1 MASSERVMAAQD
13 VNWSERLRRAVAK
26 LASAP
31 SHANA
36 HEAYRAG
43 MEAPATVEGFVSL
56 NCGILRNVTVEPW
69 LPELYGALLQRGIK
83 ASFVLGDYAVYER
96 YASAPSD
103 LGTPAPDCFLV
114 CLDAGVLA
122 GDARHDPPA
131 DMADA
136 LVGRIMGIV
145 DGLVERTSAS
155 VVVTNLAPDP
165 HPVHSLHGDQ
175 DPAGWPHLRRTVNAG
190 LTAALSEEPQVSI
203 LDMDRIVGEFG
214 APRAYDTRMY
224 MTAASPYAVD
234 FLPHLGRAFAAA
246 VAAAVLPP
254 KKCVVVDCDNT
265 LWGGILGE
273 DGSEGVAIGTDYPG
287 SAYREFQLFLSGLSR
302 RGFLLAMNSKNN
314 ESDVLSFMEDC
325 PEMVLRPADFAAR
338 RINWEDKAANLAEL
352 ARELNIGLDSM
363 IFIDDSP
370 FECERVKSALPEVQ
384 VEQFPANPL
393 DIPGY
398 VSAIQGVERLS
409 VGKDD
414 LARTESI
421 RANASRERLR
431 RGAPDLDS
439 FLRSLSI
446 RLTIARQDRTAVRRI
461 SELCQRTNQFN
472 LTTRRYG
479 VGDIERLMD
488 EGAVYTMSMRDRF
501 SDYGTI
507 GVAIVNTGS
516 GHRWE
521 IDSFMLSCRA
531 FGRGVEVELL
541 DALLDDAGTAGVR
554 LVGARH
560 VATAK
565 NGMTRRF
572 FPDHGFAETERSD
585 GEIRFE
591 IRIGT
596 AADRRSKGI
605 CEVRRVE
612 SLA

>member
-1 MASSERVMAAQD
+1 MASSEPARPTRAGD
-13 VNWSERLRRAVAK
+13 WSERLHRAAAR
-26 LASAP
+26 LASNP
-31 SHANA
+31 SHASA
-36 HEAYRAG
+36 HEAYNDG

-56 NCGILRNVTVEPW
+56 KCAVLRNVTVEPW
-69 LPELYGALLQRGIK
+69 LPELYGALLRRGIH
-83 ASFVLGDYAVYER
+83 ARFLLGDYAVYER

-103 LGTPAPDCFLV
+103 LGTPTPDCFLV

-131 DMADA
+131 DMANA
-136 LVGRIMGIV
+136 VLGRISGIV
-145 DGLVERTSAS
+145 GGLVERTSAS
-155 VVVTNLAPDP
+155 VVVTNLAPEP
-165 HPVHSLHGDQ
+165 HPVHSVHGDQ
-175 DPAGWPHLRRTVNAG
+175 DPGGWPHLRRTVNAE
-190 LTAALSEEPQVSI
+190 LTAALSAEPRVSI

-214 APRAYDTRMY
+214 ASRAYDTRMY
-224 MTAASPYAVD
+224 MTAASPFAVD
-234 FLPHLGRAFAAA
+234 FLPHLGRAFAAT
-246 VAAAVLPP
+246 VAAAVLSP

-273 DGSEGVAIGTDYPG
+273 DGPEGVAIGTDYPG
-287 SAYREFQLFLSGLSR
+287 SAYRGFQLFLAGLAR
-302 RGFLLAMNSKNN
+302 RGFLLALNSKNN
-314 ESDVLSFMEDC
+314 ESDVLSFMQDR
-325 PEMVLRPADFAAR
+325 PEMVLRPADFAAC

-352 ARELNIGLDSM
+352 ARELNIGLDAM
-363 IFIDDSP
+363 VFIDDSP

-384 VEQFPANPL
+384 VERFPANPL
-393 DIPGY
+393 DIPRY

-461 SELCQRTNQFN
+461 SELCRRTNQFN

-488 EGAVYTMSMRDRF
+488 EGFVYTMSMRDRF

-507 GVAIVNTGS
+507 GVAIVDTGS
-516 GHRWE
+516 GERWE

-531 FGRGVEVELL
+531 FGRRVEVVLL
-541 DALLDDAGTAGVR
+541 DALLEDAGAAGVR
-554 LVGARH
+554 SVGARH
-560 VATAK
+560 IATER
-565 NGMTRRF
+565 NGMTRDF
-572 FPDHGFAETERSD
+572 FPEHGFAETETSD
-585 GEIRFE
+585 GETRFE
-591 IRIGT
+591 IRTG
-596 AADRRSKGI
+596 AAAGRRPEGI

-612 SLA
+612 SPE

>member
-1 MASSERVMAAQD
+1 MASLEPARVMQD
-13 VNWSERLRRAVAK
+13 GDWSERLRTASAK

-43 MEAPATVEGFVSL
+43 MEAPAKVDGFASL
-56 NCGILRNVTVEPW
+56 NCGILRNATVEPW
-69 LPELYGALLQRGIK
+69 LPELYGALLQRGINTT
-83 ASFVLGDYAVYER
+83 FLLGDYAVYEP
-96 YASAPSD
+96 YASAPAN
-103 LGTPAPDCFLV
+103 LGTPTPDCFLV
-114 CLDAGVLA
+114 YLDVGGLA

-131 DMADA
+131 DMAKA
-136 LVGRIMGIV
+136 LLGRITAIV
-145 DGLVERTSAS
+145 GGLIERTAAS
-155 VVVTNLAPDP
+155 IVVTNLAPEP
-165 HPVHSLHGDQ
+165 HPAHSVHGDQ
-175 DPAGWPHLRRTVNAG
+175 DPEGWPHLRRTVNAE
-190 LTAALSEEPQVSI
+190 LTAALFEEPRVSI

-214 APRAYDTRMY
+214 ASRAYDMRMY
-224 MTAASPYAVD
+224 MTAASPFAVD
-234 FLPHLGRAFAAA
+234 FLPHLARAFAAT

-273 DGSEGVAIGTDYPG
+273 DGPEGVAIGTSYPG
-287 SAYREFQLFLSGLSR
+287 SAYREFQLFLAGLAR
-302 RGFLLAMNSKNN
+302 RGFLLAVNSKNN
-314 ESDVLSFMEDC
+314 ESDVLSFMEEC
-325 PEMVLRPADFAAR
+325 PEMVLGAADFAAW
-338 RINWEDKAANLAEL
+338 RINWEDKAANLTEL

-370 FECERVKSALPEVQ
+370 FECERVRSALPEVQ
-384 VEQFPANPL
+384 VERFPANPL
-393 DIPGY
+393 DIPRY
-398 VSAIQGVERLS
+398 LSAIQGVERLG

-414 LARTESI
+414 LARAESV

-431 RGAPDLDS
+431 RDSPDPDA

-446 RLTIARQDRTAVRRI
+446 RLTITRQDRTAVRRI

-472 LTTRRYG
+472 LTTIRYG

-488 EGAVYTMSMRDRF
+488 EGAVYTMSMKDRF

-507 GVAIVNTGS
+507 GVAIVDTGS
-516 GHRWE
+516 GDRWE

-541 DALLDDAGTAGVR
+541 GAVLEDAGTAGVR
-554 LVGARH
+554 SVGARH

-565 NGMTRRF
+565 NGMTRNF
-572 FPDHGFAETERSD
+572 FSDHGFAETGGSN
-585 GEIRFE
+585 GEALFE
-591 IRIGT
+591 MRIG
-596 AADRRSKGI
+596 AAARRRTECI

-612 SLA
+612 SPT